1 MNKQEALSVINCN
14 NIAEAKDAFE
24 FEIFELKKKF
34 LLVLPPIKIMK
45 SLINRFKRLQL
56 VNETLNIDNNQIELD
71 EIGIIYNHLSM
82 VDFLTEYHQAL
93 SQYKLNISKSN
104 HPKTI
109 IQQIDGL
116 IDLQTRLY
124 FKLSDSLNISP
135 EIAEFDDIKLSE
147 PIETFRLE
155 QEIMNL
161 TLNEKELSDYIS
173 KKKDSYIYKC
183 ILIANKQ
190 IKYNGLRR
198 EI

>member
-1 MNKQEALSVINCN
+1 MNKQEALSVINCDD
-14 NIAEAKDAFE
+14 IAEAKDAFE
-24 FEIFELKKKF
+24 FKVFELKKKF
-34 LLVLPPIKIMK
+34 LLALPPIKIMK
-45 SLINRFKRLQL
+45 SLINRFQRLQL
-56 VNETLNIDNNQIELD
+56 VNESLNIYDNQIKFD
-71 EIGIIYNHLSM
+71 EIEIIYNHLSM
-82 VDFLTEYHQAL
+82 IDFLTDYHQAL

-116 IDLQTRLY
+116 INLQTNLY
-124 FKLSDSLNISP
+124 YILSDFIKINP
-135 EIAEFDDIKLSE
+135 EISEIDTIKLSE
-147 PIETFRLE
+147 PIETFRLQ
-155 QEIMNL
+155 QEIINL